1 MFVCKLFLLPQ
12 EELSMIVSCLNVLH
26 TAPLSNI
33 YRSVLLCVFIMKI
46 LSCKV
51 SVNFVFASVFYLI
64 VGLYK
69 MCEVVEISDDDEGEC
84 IQLYSERVSHYTEES
99 QETNSD
105 LNREL
110 EDLSPVDR
118 KKVVEVLIFLR
129 LYVKRSLG

>member
-1 MFVCKLFLLPQ
+1 
-12 EELSMIVSCLNVLH
+12 
-26 TAPLSNI
+26 
-33 YRSVLLCVFIMKI
+33 MKI